1 MIEAELQAA
10 LLTWYQT
17 HQRAL
22 PWRDQPDPYKI
33 WLSEVMLQQT
43 QVATVIPYYERFLTR
58 FPTLQALAAAPL
70 DEVLKAWEGLGY
82 YSRAANLHRAAR
94 RIVAEGDGQFP
105 RTAQALQK
113 LPGFGPYTAGAVA
126 SIAFGEAVPAVD
138 GNVKRVLSRLFAIEA
153 DIASAE
159 GLAQINAVAARLAQ
173 SAPAPAQWTQ
183 ALMELGAT
191 ICTPTKP
198 RCLLC
203 PAGPLCRAK
212 ELGLE
217 AQLPRRRKKKPIPHF
232 DVTAAV
238 IYKDETRR
246 EFLIARRPPT
256 GMLAGLWEFPG
267 GKVEPGEA
275 LADCLR
281 REIREELAMEIAVA
295 EPVVAVKHAFTHFK
309 ITLHAFAA
317 YWLSGEPQKL
327 GVADWRWTN
336 LAELDGFAFG
346 KTDRRVIEV
355 LRQLTLQLPSKPGP
369 AG

>member
-1 MIEAELQAA
+1 MTASALQTA
-10 LLTWYQT
+10 LLAWYQT
-17 HQRAL
+17 NKRPL

-33 WLSEVMLQQT
+33 WLSEVLLQQT
-43 QVATVIPYYERFLTR
+43 QVATVIPYYERFLAR
-58 FPTLQALAAAPL
+58 FPTLQALAAAEP

-94 RIVAEGDGQFP
+94 LIMAEWNGQIP
-105 RTAQALQK
+105 RTSQALQK

-138 GNVKRVLSRLFAIEA
+138 GNVKRVISRLFAIEA
-153 DIASAE
+153 DIATAA
-159 GLAQINAVAARLAQ
+159 GLGQIRAYAADLAQ

-191 ICTPTKP
+191 VCAPAKP
-198 RCLLC
+198 HCLLC
-203 PAGPLCRAK
+203 PAGSGLCRAR

-217 AQLPRRRKKKPIPHF
+217 EQLPRKRKKNPIPHF

-246 EFLIARRPPT
+246 EFLIARRPPK

-267 GKVEPGEA
+267 GKVEPGE
-275 LADCLR
+275 LPADCLR

-295 EPVVAVKHAFTHFK
+295 EPIVSVKHAFTHFK

-317 YWLSGEPQKL
+317 DWLAGEPQKL
-327 GVADWRWTN
+327 GVADWCWVT
-336 LAELDGFAFG
+336 LADLDGFAFG

-355 LRQLTLQLPSKPGP
+355 LRQTGLKFAP